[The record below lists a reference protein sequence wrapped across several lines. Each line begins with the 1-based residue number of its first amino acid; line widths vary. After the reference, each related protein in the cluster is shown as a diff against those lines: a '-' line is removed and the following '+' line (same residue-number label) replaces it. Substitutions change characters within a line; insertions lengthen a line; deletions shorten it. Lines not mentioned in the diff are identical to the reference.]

1 MASKEEIDKVNLSYD
16 VNEVQS
22 FEAKIFDCVINMLSS
37 MLLPVSCNVFD
48 LTQFLSFFQNR
59 SLQILNQKLNF
70 SVFRNLPKLFRNVET
85 DCLKEENKADPLV
98 VLVML
103 NFFFSIGLRSDAR
116 KWEAGND
123 VWKSERRLDPAE
135 GVEEVGGNAVD
146 DTVDGV
152 AEELFGGHQEA
163 GGGEDEGGELVVEP
177 EDAAVSLDVVRLKQV
192 GQRAEQVQH
201 FGLLLFLEEIDL
213 SNYFLKKML
222 NCLLFYFLKKLLVC
236 LETNFLKN

>member
-1 MASKEEIDKVNLSYD
+1 
-16 VNEVQS
+16 
-22 FEAKIFDCVINMLSS
+22 MLSS

-48 LTQFLSFFQNR
+48 LTQFLSIFQSR
-59 SLQILNQKLNF
+59 SLQILNEKLNF
-70 SVFRNLPKLFRNVET
+70 SVFRNLPKLFWNVET
-85 DCLKEENKADPLV
+85 GSLKEENEADPLV

-103 NFFFSIGLRSDAR
+103 NFFSWISLRSNAR

-135 GVEEVGGNAVD
+135 GIEEVGGNPVD
-146 DTVDGV
+146 DTVDGI

-177 EDAAVSLDVVRLKQV
+177 EDAAVGLDGVCLKQA

-201 FGLLLFLEEIDL
+201 FRLLLFPNESDGNNHFFKEIVEL
-213 SNYFLKKML
+213 FFGFFSKK
-222 NCLLFYFLKKLLVC
+222 LLVCVETYFLKKLI
-236 LETNFLKN
+236 